1 MSFVD
6 CLQHVLC
13 DRCCGIVSR
22 LLDTAY
28 VIRKRYQ
35 KLYYHF
41 KPEKFF
47 W

>member
-1 MSFVD
+1 MSRSPD
-6 CLQHVLC
+6 A
-13 DRCCGIVSR
+13 S
-22 LLDTAY
+22 Y